1 VRVRVLVN
9 QRAVGALSVVPGFSD
24 QAVDVPADALRPG
37 RNFVRLR
44 IVSGESVERAVAV
57 AGLWAEPAGTKEAP

>member
-1 VRVRVLVN
+1 
-9 QRAVGALSVVPGFSD
+9 VVPGFSD